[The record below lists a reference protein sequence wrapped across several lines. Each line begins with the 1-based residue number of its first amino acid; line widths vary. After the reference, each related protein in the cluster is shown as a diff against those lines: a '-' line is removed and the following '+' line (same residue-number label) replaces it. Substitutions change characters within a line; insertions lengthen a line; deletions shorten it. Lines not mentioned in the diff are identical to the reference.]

1 VGEPIALIIGETLDA
16 AVAGAELV
24 VARIDPLTPVVGIEA
39 AVAASAFLAELEN
52 NIAYR
57 QTWEAGGYDD
67 AAARAHAV
75 VAVEVETSRVVTSAL
90 EPRGLLVQ
98 WQGEDLIC
106 LLPSQAPHRARRTLA
121 EMLGLEEARL

>member
-1 VGEPIALIIGETLDA
+1 MGEPIALIMGETVDA

-67 AAARAHAV
+67 AVARAHAV
-75 VAVEVETSRVVTSAL
+75 VGHRGRVQGGVLGARVDRRQQDAAAACGQLRNENQKVPLEV
-90 EPRGLLVQ
+90 
-98 WQGEDLIC
+98 
-106 LLPSQAPHRARRTLA
+106 
-121 EMLGLEEARL
+121 